1 MYGFFSCI
9 AVWTESTRHHTQNTG
24 HSQASLP
31 AEPPLPCSSGLSGR
45 SLEPERTESADCRP
59 KHMHQLRKM
68 QPLLLPQGIGDEEG
82 MNRKGLL
89 PKLFI
94 ITLTYFALGFVSI
107 LFANL
112 ALLCMA
118 LPFILLAKAKKKVCV
133 KTTAPGELLTCCR
146 KKEELEKESCF
157 YHQRHTQA
165 HHALVLRAQPAL
177 HHRLNCSGGTG
188 KNGSDAVHQAFHR
201 HRALQPTSASHRPN
215 PSFPYPS
222 LLSLLWHDGIDN
234 HPCPRPFTAL
244 PAKNLVCRLSDRDT
258 QRCSS
263 ESTESIVE

>member
-118 LPFILLAKAKKKVCV
+118 LPFILLAKAKKKVWCQNYCPR
-133 KTTAPGELLTCCR
+133 ASLLTVAGKKKNWR
-146 KKEELEKESCF
+146 KNPALITSGKLRRIMLWYFGLNLLFITGSTVQVALGRMEAMPYIRLFIAIELFSLPQLLTVQTPLFLIHLSYRF
-157 YHQRHTQA
+157 YGMMASTTIL
-165 HHALVLRAQPAL
+165 ALVLS
-177 HHRLNCSGGTG
+177 RLYRPRIWCAACPIGTL
-188 KNGSDAVHQAFHR
+188 SDA
-201 HRALQPTSASHRPN
+201 
-215 PSFPYPS
+215 
-222 LLSLLWHDGIDN
+222 LLKA
-234 HPCPRPFTAL
+234 RR
-244 PAKNLVCRLSDRDT
+244 V
-258 QRCSS
+258 
-263 ESTESIVE
+263 